1 MLIELLVVFVIL
13 GYLYSTGFLSFDSPL
28 SIAFSIGLVLAGVMI
43 GWLVAHYVARR
54 LIDSL
59 FGFDAWTPRH
69 PLRLRGG
76 GAGTATAAPVPAEGP
91 ERLGAL
97 AALVARAPD
106 DKAASRMLA
115 DEHLA
120 RGDVDAFVREKLRIA
135 GRGVLTREEAVAVY
149 HRLADA
155 ELARG
160 GAKRAVEFLRTIIEK
175 YPDSPEARNAA
186 SRIEVVVVHGDEPE
200 SRPE

>member
-43 GWLVAHYVARR
+43 GWLVAHFVARR

-69 PLRLRGG
+69 PLRLRGE
-76 GAGTATAAPVPAEGP
+76 AGTPPAPVPAEGP
-91 ERLGAL
+91 ERLGVL

-120 RGDVDAFVREKLRIA
+120 RGDVDAFMREKLRIA
-135 GRGVLTREEAVAVY
+135 GRGVLTREETVAVY

>member
-43 GWLVAHYVARR
+43 GWLVAHFVARR

-69 PLRLRGG
+69 PLRLRGE
-76 GAGTATAAPVPAEGP
+76 AGTPPAPVPPEGP
-91 ERLGAL
+91 ERLGTL

-135 GRGVLTREEAVAVY
+135 GRGVLTREETVAVY

-155 ELARG
+155 EVARG
-160 GAKRAVEFLRTIIEK
+160 GAKQAVEFLRTIIEK